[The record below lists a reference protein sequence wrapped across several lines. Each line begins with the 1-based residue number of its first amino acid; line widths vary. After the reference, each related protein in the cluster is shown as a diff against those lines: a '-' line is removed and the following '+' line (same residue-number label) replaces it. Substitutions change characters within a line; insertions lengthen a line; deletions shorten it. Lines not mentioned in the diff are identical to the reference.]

1 MSITERRCMIKN
13 CRDPVEGTDFY
24 CVKHRKEVNQK
35 HYQKHREELLAK
47 ANARA
52 RSLKTKKKKP
62 K

>member
-1 MSITERRCMIKN
+1 MIKN

-52 RSLKTKKKKP
+52 RSIKSKKKKT